1 MDFRVITR
9 SCVAN
14 AFLNL
19 RRRGRCYRAAMD
31 MNIGENRDE
40 ANWASEMARELI
52 SARVIAFREGSSDL
66 YVETLA
72 RALDEAVGA
81 PQGTP
86 KESVRRLGHLIVALS
101 LAGAVAIV
109 GAGEAISENEGP
121 EVMLRAVAEQLS
133 DAAAKGKWF

>member
-1 MDFRVITR
+1 
-9 SCVAN
+9 
-14 AFLNL
+14 
-19 RRRGRCYRAAMD
+19 MD
-31 MNIGENRDE
+31 MNIGENRGE

-52 SARVIAFREGSSDL
+52 CARVIAFREGSSDL

-72 RALDEAVGA
+72 RALEEAVGA

-109 GAGEAISENEGP
+109 GAGEAISEDEGP